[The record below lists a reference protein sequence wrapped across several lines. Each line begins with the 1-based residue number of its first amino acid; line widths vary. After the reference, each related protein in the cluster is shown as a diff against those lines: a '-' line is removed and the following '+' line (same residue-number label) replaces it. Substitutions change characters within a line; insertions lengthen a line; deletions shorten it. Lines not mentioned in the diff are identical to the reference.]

1 MKNSLRTLSRIQ
13 KFQIDEQRK
22 LLNEQLEK
30 EEQLEKQLAD
40 MAAELE
46 REKAFAGENPQVG
59 DFGSYMKRH
68 IERREKLE
76 NMLAGVR
83 RRIEEIRDVISDM
96 FKEQKTYEIVD
107 RNRQERV
114 LKEEEGKMQKTLDEI
129 GTNNYIKHHKNK

>member
-59 DFGSYMKRH
+59 DFGSYMKRY
-68 IERREKLE
+68 IERREALE
-76 NMLAGVR
+76 NVLAGVR
-83 RRIEEIRDVISDM
+83 RRAS
-96 FKEQKTYEIVD
+96 
-107 RNRQERV
+107 
-114 LKEEEGKMQKTLDEI
+114 
-129 GTNNYIKHHKNK
+129 

>member
-107 RNRQERV
+107 RNRQEGV

>member
-96 FKEQKTYEIVD
+96 FKERKTYEIVD
-107 RNRQERV
+107 RNRQERA

>member
-107 RNRQERV
+107 RNRQERAV
-114 LKEEEGKMQKTLDEI
+114 KEEDGKMQKTLDEI

>member
-59 DFGSYMKRH
+59 DCGSYMKRY
-68 IERREKLE
+68 IERREALE
-76 NMLAGVR
+76 NVLAGVR

-107 RNRQERV
+107 RNRQERA

>member
-46 REKAFAGENPQVG
+46 REKAFAGENLQVG

-96 FKEQKTYEIVD
+96 FKERKTYEIVD
-107 RNRQERV
+107 RNRQERA

>member
-1 MKNSLRTLSRIQ
+1 
-13 KFQIDEQRK
+13 
-22 LLNEQLEK
+22 
-30 EEQLEKQLAD
+30 

-107 RNRQERV
+107 RNRQERAV
-114 LKEEEGKMQKTLDEI
+114 KEEEGKMQKTLDEI

>member
-107 RNRQERV
+107 RNRQERAV
-114 LKEEEGKMQKTLDEI
+114 KEEEGKMQKTLDEI

>member
-107 RNRQERV
+107 RNRQERA

>member
-1 MKNSLRTLSRIQ
+1 MKNSLRTLLRIQ

-107 RNRQERV
+107 RNRQERA

>member
-59 DFGSYMKRH
+59 DFGSYMKRY
-68 IERREKLE
+68 IERREALE
-76 NMLAGVR
+76 NVLAGVR

-107 RNRQERV
+107 RNRQERA